1 MQNPSAPQILL
12 ASASRYRQGLLDR
25 FLDDYETVTPD
36 VDESPEPGENPEA
49 LAGRL
54 ARKKAETV
62 SSTRQGALIIGADQ
76 LAVLDGT
83 VLGKPGDHQKA
94 VEQLLA
100 ASGKA
105 VRFLTAVCVLD
116 PASHRRYEHIDTTT
130 VRFRQFDRRLADA
143 YLHHDKPYD
152 CAGSFKIEGAGF
164 VLFESVTTDD
174 PTALIGLPMIWL
186 AGTLQELDYLLPRSG
201 ECAPGRAGKSRPAET
216 RPRPPLRVSSFPA
229 ANPLQETIEVI
240 RQRRSKM
247 QFITAVIGKRYRL
260 GVQKQAPEPEFLHRR
275 IDLGITVTLVSR

>member
-25 FLDDYETVTPD
+25 FLDDYDNVRPD
-36 VDESPEPGENPEA
+36 IDESPQPDEDPEA

-62 SSTRQGALIIGADQ
+62 SSTNKDALIIGADQ
-76 LAVLDGT
+76 LAVLEGT

-100 ASGKA
+100 ATGK
-105 VRFLTAVCVLD
+105 VMTFLTAVCVLD
-116 PASHRRYEHIDTTT
+116 PVTRRRYEHIDKTS
-130 VRFRQFDRRLADA
+130 VRFRQFDRRLAET
-143 YLHHDKPYD
+143 YLRHDEPYD

-186 AGTLQELDYLLPRSG
+186 AGTLKELGYLLP
-201 ECAPGRAGKSRPAET
+201 
-216 RPRPPLRVSSFPA
+216 
-229 ANPLQETIEVI
+229 
-240 RQRRSKM
+240 
-247 QFITAVIGKRYRL
+247 
-260 GVQKQAPEPEFLHRR
+260 
-275 IDLGITVTLVSR
+275 